1 LAVSDREK
9 LELYEQLETWAKR
22 LAASIAHRT
31 GLFRWADDIA
41 QDVLVALWEAV
52 CAVDGRG
59 DAIAFIK
66 QRVQHRAKN
75 AIKRYGR
82 WDERELTGL
91 LNEIIDDTF

>member
-1 LAVSDREK
+1 VDEREK
-9 LELYEQLETWAKR
+9 LELYGELEPWAKR

-31 GLFRWADDIA
+31 GLARWADDIA

-75 AIKRYGR
+75 AVKRYGR
-82 WDERELTGL
+82 WDDRELTGM
-91 LNEIIDDTF
+91 LNEISNDTF

>member
-1 LAVSDREK
+1 VSDQEK
-9 LELYEQLETWAKR
+9 LTVYERLEPWAKR
-22 LAASIAHRT
+22 LASSIAHRT
-31 GLFRWADDIA
+31 GLARWSEDIE

-66 QRVQHRAKN
+66 QRVQHRTKN
-75 AIKRYGR
+75 AVKRYGR
-82 WDERELTGL
+82 WDDRELTGL

>member
-1 LAVSDREK
+1 VSDREK
-9 LELYEQLETWAKR
+9 LALYEQLEPWARR
-22 LAASIAHRT
+22 LASSIAHRT
-31 GLFRWADDIA
+31 GLARWADDIA

-66 QRVQHRAKN
+66 QRVQHRARD
-75 AIKRYGR
+75 AVRRYGR

-91 LNEIIDDTF
+91 LDSLIDTE